1 MVIKSTRQVL
11 EEPEKA
17 SIKSKN
23 NESFYECLDVDVKAT
38 SQEIRKAYYK
48 LALKYHPDRIPVS
61 CDDESKKDIES
72 KFKSISYAY
81 EILAN
86 PENRKIYD
94 ENPMAFSQGT
104 TDVSRYTQLFTKI
117 TTQDIDDFKNHYVG
131 STEELED
138 ILASYMKNFGDIIKV
153 TEEVFFGSVHEE
165 ERYLEII
172 KRQIARE
179 IIPDYISNGKSPD
192 SQRKKAQRLKKA
204 AKEAKEAASYAKEL
218 GVFDANGASN
228 LSSLIQSRQKS
239 RFDDLIGNLESKY
252 CAPSSPSLKRNRSES
267 DFDVQPV
274 AKGNSKRSKSN
285 FPSKN

>member
-1 MVIKSTRQVL
+1 MVIKTARQT
-11 EEPEKA
+11 EE
-17 SIKSKN
+17 SDSSSFKSKN
-23 NESFYECLDVDVKAT
+23 SNSFYDLLGVDLKSS
-38 SQEIRKAYYK
+38 SQQIRKAYYK
-48 LALKYHPDRIPVS
+48 LALKFHPDRIPTS
-61 CDDESKKDIES
+61 CPAEEKKDIES
-72 KFKSISYAY
+72 KFKSISFAY
-81 EILAN
+81 EILGN
-86 PENRKIYD
+86 SENRIIYD
-94 ENPMAFSQGT
+94 RNPSAFTSESS
-104 TDVSRYTQLFTKI
+104 DISRFTQLFTKI

-218 GVFDANGASN
+218 GVFDANGASD